1 MTNIIVISSVED
13 ELYRKQSDMVTIEQQ
28 KPVLEL
34 HLEHEL
40 WIKELLFWKE
50 EIAVMEK
57 YLAQVNA
64 WLNTLESKAGVEHFQ
79 NQFIRQRE
87 VIDELKHEIRV
98 NEETLS
104 ARLRNLTGPEADTK
118 RLVDH
123 DITREKVLITRK
135 IYQDLKEEYRSW
147 LVRIL

>member
-1 MTNIIVISSVED
+1 MTNIIVMRSVED
-13 ELYRKQSDMVTIEQQ
+13 ELYTKQSDMVTIEQQ

-64 WLNTLESKAGVEHFQ
+64 WLNTLESRAGVEHFQ

-98 NEETLS
+98 NEESLS
-104 ARLRNLTGPEADTK
+104 ARLSNLTGPEADTM

-135 IYQDLKEEYRSW
+135 IYQDLKEEYRNW

>member
-1 MTNIIVISSVED
+1 
-13 ELYRKQSDMVTIEQQ
+13 
-28 KPVLEL
+28 
-34 HLEHEL
+34 
-40 WIKELLFWKE
+40 
-50 EIAVMEK
+50 MEK

-98 NEETLS
+98 NEESLS
-104 ARLRNLTGPEADTK
+104 ARLSNLTGPEADTK